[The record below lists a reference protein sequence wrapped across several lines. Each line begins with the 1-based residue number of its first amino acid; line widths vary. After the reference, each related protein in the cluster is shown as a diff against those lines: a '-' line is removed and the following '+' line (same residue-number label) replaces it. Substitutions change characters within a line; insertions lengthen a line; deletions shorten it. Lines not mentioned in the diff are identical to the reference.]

1 MQEPTNNVFDK
12 EVSYHDILVYLLR
25 TMPTIAPEYHYVL
38 MRAVDMS
45 AVSAVLI
52 DRRIPKAFHH
62 LVPSEAQRLEIQKA
76 QRQMKL

>member
-1 MQEPTNNVFDK
+1 MFDK
-12 EVSYHDILVYLLR
+12 EESYHDILVSLLH

-38 MRAVDMS
+38 MRKVDMS

-52 DRRIPKAFHH
+52 DTRIPKAFHH

>member
-1 MQEPTNNVFDK
+1 MFDK
-12 EVSYHDILVYLLR
+12 EESYHDILVYLLH
-25 TMPTIAPEYHYVL
+25 TMPKIAPEYHYVL
-38 MRAVDMS
+38 MREVDMS

-52 DRRIPKAFHH
+52 DTRIPKAFLH